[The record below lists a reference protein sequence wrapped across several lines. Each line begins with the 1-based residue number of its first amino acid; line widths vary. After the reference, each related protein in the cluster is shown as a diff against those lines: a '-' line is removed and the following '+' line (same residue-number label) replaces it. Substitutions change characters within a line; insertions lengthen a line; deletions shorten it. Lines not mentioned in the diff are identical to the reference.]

1 MRYFIIIDFISLDTL
16 VKLSILL
23 CINIFYKIS
32 LFLDINKLILFSNL
46 FKINKYIKNMQT
58 GHTDFI
64 NIYGEFEE
72 TTQCVNIS
80 QSSENNPEVIEQN
93 IYSVSAGHI

>member
-1 MRYFIIIDFISLDTL
+1 MP
-16 VKLSILL
+16 
-23 CINIFYKIS
+23 
-32 LFLDINKLILFSNL
+32 
-46 FKINKYIKNMQT
+46 T

-72 TTQCVNIS
+72 TTECVLIS
-80 QSSENNPEVIEQN
+80 QSSDITLKVIEQN